1 MANAASHR
9 WENGVLVERA
19 IETNR
24 GNAGGREEVEAT
36 ATKPYKAPL
45 RTPRSTEDRE
55 AYAKERAQAEG
66 TEDEDRPSAK
76 AVLEAENK
84 AVASAETKKPR
95 KRAAK
100 K

>member
-1 MANAASHR
+1 MANAASQK

-24 GNAGGREEVEAT
+24 GNAGQREEVEAT
-36 ATKPYKAPL
+36 ATKPYK
-45 RTPRSTEDRE
+45 TPVPTTHSPEERAAARE
-55 AYAKERAQAEG
+55 AAEA
-66 TEDEDRPSAK
+66 EEK
-76 AVLEAENK
+76 AVLDAENK
-84 AVASAETKKPR
+84 AVGSAETKPR

>member
-1 MANAASHR
+1 MAQAASQK

-24 GNAGGREEVEAT
+24 GNAGNREEVEAT

-45 RTPRSTEDRE
+45 RTPRSAEDRE
-55 AYAKERAQAEG
+55 SYADERAVATG
-66 TEDEDRPSAK
+66 TEDEERESAK
-76 AVLEAENK
+76 AVQSAENK
-84 AVASAETKKPR
+84 AVTAAPAKKPR

-100 K
+100 S